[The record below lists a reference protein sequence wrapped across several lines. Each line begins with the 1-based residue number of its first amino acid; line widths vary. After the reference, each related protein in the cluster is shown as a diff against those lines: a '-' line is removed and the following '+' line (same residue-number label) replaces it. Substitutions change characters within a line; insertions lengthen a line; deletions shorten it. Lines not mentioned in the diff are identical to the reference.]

1 MFCMIP
7 LLLRK
12 GNKERRK
19 RKRAACTRR
28 SQHYLGSSA
37 EPLAEMLS
45 AGVGVMV
52 AVRFPLFCFPTLSF
66 SQRPFHFFDARRG
79 NILKAEA
86 GTMTPTPFLSG
97 VFRGDVRPGT
107 EPRRCRPCSRQPRW
121 LWAGSV
127 TTGLATTDDDIGASL
142 PAVWVSRVS
151 LTDDPVT
158 LSALSGPVPHTLLA
172 GVSRSAT
179 QLLGHPF

>member
-19 RKRAACTRR
+19 RKCAACTRR

-37 EPLAEMLS
+37 EPLAEMLF

-79 NILKAEA
+79 NILKAEV
-86 GTMTPTPFLSG
+86 GTMTLTPFSKRRVQG
-97 VFRGDVRPGT
+97 RRQARNGT
-107 EPRRCRPCSRQPRW
+107 T
-121 LWAGSV
+121 A
-127 TTGLATTDDDIGASL
+127 
-142 PAVWVSRVS
+142 
-151 LTDDPVT
+151 
-158 LSALSGPVPHTLLA
+158 LSAMLTAATVALGWECHDGP
-172 GVSRSAT
+172 
-179 QLLGHPF
+179 GHNR

>member
-79 NILKAEA
+79 NILKAEV

-107 EPRRCRPCSRQPRW
+107 EPR
-121 LWAGSV
+121 AVGHAHGSHGGF
-127 TTGLATTDDDIGASL
+127 GL
-142 PAVWVSRVS
+142 
-151 LTDDPVT
+151 
-158 LSALSGPVPHTLLA
+158 
-172 GVSRSAT
+172 GVSRRAWPQPMTTSAPLS
-179 QLLGHPF
+179 LLSG